1 MPSST
6 GPEPK
11 AFAGMAGNVQGART
25 VRWEEGRES
34 ENVEDRR
41 GFPIG
46 LRGGSLGCGGLILLL
61 IISWITG
68 INPLQLLDIVNQ
80 GSPNATTSAPAR
92 PSDQTGERA
101 PADKLGKFASVVLA
115 STEDVWT
122 QVFAGSGRTYE
133 RPKLVL
139 FTQAAQSACGFAS
152 AAVGPFYCEQDQ
164 KVYLDLSF
172 FSDLSSRFGASG
184 DFADAYVIAHEVGH
198 HVQNLL
204 GTFDRLGGSR
214 RDNATSVRLELQAD
228 CYAGVWGYHANR
240 DRHMI
245 DPGDFE
251 EGLRAAAAIGDDRL
265 QKMSRGYVA
274 PESFTHGSSQE
285 RAGWLR
291 RGLNTGEPSQCNTFG
306 AGPS

>member
-1 MPSST
+1 M
-6 GPEPK
+6 
-11 AFAGMAGNVQGART
+11 
-25 VRWEEGRES
+25 RWEEGRES

-46 LRGGSLGCGGLILLL
+46 LRGGSLGCGGLIVLL

-68 INPLQLLDIVNQ
+68 INPLKLLDKVNQ
-80 GSPNATTSAPAR
+80 GSPSATTSAPAAPQGEGR
-92 PSDQTGERA
+92 ERGAPSDQ
-101 PADKLGKFASVVLA
+101 LGRFASVVLA

-122 QVFAGSGRTYE
+122 QIFSSNGRTYE
-133 RPKLVL
+133 KPKLVL

-152 AAVGPFYCEQDQ
+152 AAVGPFYCEQDHR
-164 KVYLDLSF
+164 VYLDLSF
-172 FSDLSSRFGASG
+172 FQELSSRFGASG

-204 GTFDRLGGSR
+204 GTFDRLGGAR

-245 DPGDFE
+245 EPGDFE

-274 PESFTHGSSQE
+274 PESFTHGSSSE
-285 RAGWLR
+285 RSGWLR
-291 RGLNTGEPSQCNTFG
+291 RGLETGEPSRCNTFG
-306 AGPS
+306 REPG